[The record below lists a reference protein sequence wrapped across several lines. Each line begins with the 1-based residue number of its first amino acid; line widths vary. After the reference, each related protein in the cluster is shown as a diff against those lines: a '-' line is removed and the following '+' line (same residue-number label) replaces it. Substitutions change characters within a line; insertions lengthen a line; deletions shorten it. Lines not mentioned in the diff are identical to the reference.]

1 MRAPQDDE
9 ACFFA
14 IVAEAQG
21 DWRRLTAEQEDSLYQ
36 LKEQAMA
43 REDFHAARRFG
54 KFLEGPV
61 RGPGAGGPAKE
72 LDAEELQA
80 LLDTVVKGMPELF
93 PRKEIRRMLNDVGRA
108 GTVDLI
114 DDMLCDSPFSI
125 VLTTAQIRQL
135 AEQTVAR
142 VLAPG
147 GRH

>member
-1 MRAPQDDE
+1 MAPPD
-9 ACFFA
+9 
-14 IVAEAQG
+14 G
-21 DWRRLTAEQEDSLYQ
+21 GTGRNSLYQ

-43 REDFHAARRFG
+43 REDFHAARLVRQVPRWA
-54 KFLEGPV
+54 GP
-61 RGPGAGGPAKE
+61 RTADGRPAE
-72 LDAEELQA
+72 RLDAEELQA
-80 LLDTVVKGMPELF
+80 LLDTVLNGMPELF

-142 VLAPG
+142 VSAPG